1 MRQRSTIKSAL
12 TFKGV
17 GLHSGLPATL
27 RLVPSDSGCIRVCTS
42 TGKYALSSARIVEA
56 QRMTALQLPDGRYV
70 KTIEHLLAALYAL
83 EVDDVDIYLDG
94 EELPIL
100 DGSALPYTESLLNV
114 GFSPTGKELMT
125 YHLPN
130 PIGLSEGSRAIVALP
145 SQTLRVSY
153 TIDYT
158 GTPLRTEFVG
168 LEITPETFERELAPA
183 RTFCLEKEIQAL
195 KKAGLAQGGSLDNA
209 LVIGETSI
217 INESGLRVER
227 ECVRHKVVDLLG
239 DLALTEKRVC
249 AHYVVTCGGHAL
261 HARLIDRIRSLFP

>member
-1 MRQRSTIKSAL
+1 MRQRFTIKSEV
-12 TFKGV
+12 TFTGV
-17 GLHSGLPATL
+17 GLHSGCPATL
-27 RLVPSDSGCIRVCTS
+27 HLVPSDSGCIRVCTS
-42 TGKYALSSARIVEA
+42 TGKYALSTARIVEA
-56 QRMTALQLPDGRYV
+56 QRMTALQLPDGQYI

-83 EVDDVDIYLDG
+83 NVDDVDIYLDG

-100 DGSALPYTESLLNV
+100 DGSALPYFETLSAA
-114 GFSPTGKELMT
+114 GFSPTGKTLVT
-125 YHLPN
+125 YHLAN
-130 PIGLSEGSRAIVALP
+130 PVGLSDGARAIVALP

-158 GTPLRTEFVG
+158 GTPLATEFVS
-168 LEITPETFERELAPA
+168 LDITPETFACELAPA

-209 LVIGETSI
+209 LVIGEKGI
-217 INESGLRVER
+217 INELGLRIER

-239 DLALTEKRVC
+239 DLALIEKKIC

-261 HARLIDRIRSLFP
+261 HARLVDRMRALFP